1 MDEEIKKPEN
11 LYTTDGKLE
20 NYTLPEQCS
29 FSHGGR
35 AMSSSSDIKLKAG
48 HNRFDTAFYRPED
61 RIPTTHQEIVQL
73 CQAIYKKNGLIR
85 NIIDLMADFASEG
98 LDLRHPVKSQERFY
112 KEWAKRVKLESR
124 ANDFMKYLMRDASVV
139 IRRKTAV
146 IKKSLVKDMSKA
158 DYYNT
163 EPVDERKFNE
173 QPEIVSLDNTKVN
186 KREIPWNYIFLSPSM
201 IEKIGGAIGK
211 YFGNQSLAMRIST
224 ELSQSISNPRTK
236 AEKAFVKMLPIEIV
250 QAVRKGSKLIALDP
264 DKIYID
270 YYKKDDWE
278 DWGTPFL
285 MGIIEEVLL
294 KDKMKQADMAALDGV
309 VNAVRLWKLGN
320 SDKQIFPTATAVN
333 KLINILQHN
342 VGGGVLDLVWD
353 DMIDFKIDYPPIDK
367 ILGSAKYESVNKDI
381 MRGLGIPDALQGGSE
396 SSGGNAQTIFVQLK
410 TLVQRLEYVRMKCI
424 LWIQNELQLVAD
436 AMGFNKIPNV
446 TFQTMSLRDETA
458 EKQLIIQ
465 LLDRNIV
472 SAETVH
478 KAFGKD
484 FEIELENMKYENDI
498 RNKNPELLEKANP
511 YYRPLSIMKFQKDT
525 QIELEELKDG
535 LINSVPTGDNLGGDQ
550 PRKDGITAPGRPPN
564 VKDTKIRKPRTP
576 KVLAALKAKAEEI
589 IVEIDSIIDP
599 VFLLKNNIRNIRSLS
614 KKQKETLQNIKFLI
628 LSNINIDDNVTIKLI
643 ENIISNPSNDKI
655 NDFYKTL
662 NELSLEYKLQNNKE
676 LSVGVLKSLMASC
689 WAILMENQKE

>member
-1 MDEEIKKPEN
+1 MEEEIKKPDN
-11 LYTTDGKLE
+11 LYTSDGKLE
-20 NYTLPEQCS
+20 NYSLPEICS
-29 FSHGGR
+29 FSRGGR
-35 AMSSSSDIKLKAG
+35 TMASTSDINLKAG
-48 HNRFDTAFYRPED
+48 HNRFDVDRWRPED

-85 NIIDLMADFASEG
+85 NIIDLMSDFASEG

-112 KEWAKRVKLESR
+112 KEWAKKVKLESR
-124 ANDFMKYLMRDASVV
+124 ANDFMKYLMRDASVI
-139 IRRKTAV
+139 IRRKTAI

-173 QPEIVSLDNTKVN
+173 QPEVIGPDNTKVN
-186 KREIPWNYIFLSPSM
+186 KREIPWSYIFLSPSM
-201 IEKIGGAIGK
+201 VEKIGGAIGK
-211 YFGNQSLAMRIST
+211 YFGSQSLAMRIST

-236 AEKAFVKMLPIEIV
+236 AEKAFVKMLPAEIV

-320 SDKQIFPTATAVN
+320 SDKQIFPTPAAVN

-381 MRGLGIPDALQGGSE
+381 IRGLGIPDALIGGGE
-396 SSGGNAQTIFVQLK
+396 TSGGNAQTIFVQLK
-410 TLVQRLEYVRMKCI
+410 TLVERLEYVRLKCI
-424 LWIQNELQLVAD
+424 TWIENELQLVAS
-436 AMGFNKIPNV
+436 AMGFNRIPSVN
-446 TFQTMSLRDETA
+446 FQVMSLKDEVA

-478 KAFGKD
+478 KVFGKE
-484 FEIELENMKYENDI
+484 FEIELENMRYENGI
-498 RNKNPELLEKANP
+498 REKDPGLLEKSGP
-511 YYRPLSIMKFQKDT
+511 YYRPLSTMQFQKDAS
-525 QIELEELKDG
+525 IELEKLKG
-535 LINSVPTGDNLGGDQ
+535 GGDNLGGNQ
-550 PRKDGITAPGRPPN
+550 PKQEGINPPGRPSN
-564 VKDTKIRKPRTP
+564 LKDTKTRKVRTP
-576 KVLAALKAKAEEI
+576 KVLAIMKTIAENFME
-589 IVEIDSIIDP
+589 ELDDLIDP
-599 VFLLKNNIRNIRSLS
+599 AFLEKHNCQNIRSLT
-614 KKQKETLQNIKFLI
+614 KKNKDELQNIKFVVLANLVQDSV
-628 LSNINIDDNVTIKLI
+628 LSKGEVDKII
-643 ENIISNPSNDKI
+643 ENTDNSKI
-655 NDFYKTL
+655 NEFFNILKEFKNDYASTKNRAPSFKE
-662 NELSLEYKLQNNKE
+662 NRSLAA
-676 LSVGVLKSLMASC
+676 SVWALMVS
-689 WAILMENQKE
+689 EG

>member
-1 MDEEIKKPEN
+1 MGNEEPKIETEKEN
-11 LYTTDGKLE
+11 LYTSDGNLT
-20 NYTLPEQCS
+20 NYKLPEICS

-35 AMSSSSDIKLKAG
+35 TMASTSDINLKPG
-48 HNRFDTAFYRPED
+48 FNRFDTGRWRPED
-61 RIPTTHQEIVQL
+61 RVPTTNQEIVQL
-73 CQAIYKKNGLIR
+73 CQGVYKKNGLIR

-112 KEWAKRVKLESR
+112 KEWAKKVKLESR
-124 ANDFMKYLMRDASVV
+124 ANDFMKYLMRDASVI

-163 EPVDERKFNE
+163 EPVDEKKSNE
-173 QPEIVSLDNTKVN
+173 QPETIGPDNTKIN
-186 KREIPWNYIFLSPSM
+186 KREIPWSYIFLSPSM

-211 YFGNQSLAMRIST
+211 YFGSQSLAMRIST
-224 ELSQSISNPRTK
+224 ELSQSITNPKTK
-236 AEKAFVKMLPIEIV
+236 AEKDFVKKLPAEIV
-250 QAVRKGSKLIALDP
+250 QAVKRGSKLIALDP
-264 DKIYID
+264 SKIYID

-320 SDKQIFPTATAVN
+320 SDKQIFPTSAAVN

-381 MRGLGIPDALQGGSE
+381 IRGLGIPDALIGGGE

-410 TLVQRLEYVRMKCI
+410 TLVERLEYVRMKCL

-436 AMGFNKIPNV
+436 AMGFSRTPTV
-446 TFQTMSLRDETA
+446 VFQNLSLKDETA

-465 LLDRNIV
+465 LLDRNVI
-472 SAETVH
+472 SLETVQ
-478 KAFGKD
+478 KVFGKD
-484 FEIELENMKYENDI
+484 FEIELENMKFENSI
-498 RNKNPELLEKANP
+498 RERDPGLLEKSGP
-511 YYRPLSIMKFQKDT
+511 YYRPVSVMKYQKDT
-525 QIELEELKDG
+525 QLELEKSKNGGGE
-535 LINSVPTGDNLGGDQ
+535 NLGGDQ
-550 PRKDGITAPGRPPN
+550 PKTEQITGPGRPKN
-564 VKDTKIRKPRTP
+564 VPDTKIRKIRTP
-576 KVLAALKAKAEEI
+576 KVLSVLKARAEEI
-589 IVEIDSIIDP
+589 IIEIEEIVDP
-599 VFLLKNNIRNIRSLS
+599 LFLSRNEIKNIRSLS
-614 KKQKETLQNIKFLI
+614 KKQKEELTNIKFLV
-628 LSNINIDDNVTIKLI
+628 LSNINIDDNVTLKLI
-643 ENIISNPSNDKI
+643 EDIISNPSNDKI

-662 NELSLEYKLQNNKE
+662 NELCLEYKTQSNKE
-676 LSVGVLKSLMASC
+676 LSIGVHRSLAASC
-689 WAILMENQKE
+689 WGMLVQDESN